1 MATVTNTSTNAIN
14 KNVII
19 PEVYASLVRE
29 KIAGKVKVAQFLVN
43 LGDLH
48 GKVGETLTMPK
59 WSYIGDAKD
68 WAINTPMEVT
78 QMKQTITKATIKAIQ
93 APAVKVADYDNE
105 VELGNAIE
113 EASNQQAIGV
123 ARKYDTDA
131 IACAL
136 TSPLKYQLA
145 TKNAVTQ
152 DEMISILGLYGDD
165 RDSADFDAIVI
176 HSSFAPSFYKM
187 EMFTS
192 RERTMTE
199 DGNGIAVN
207 GEIGE
212 FLGIPVVLSDRLYD
226 ATNQEG
232 FILVMKKNAI
242 SIIPKENPF
251 AEASRDASLRQTTIY
266 LSQFYAMALT
276 DDTAIVFAKKVLS

>member
-1 MATVTNTSTNAIN
+1 MANTIN
-14 KNVII
+14 KNVIV
-19 PEVYASLVRE
+19 PEVYAQLVRD
-29 KIAGKVKVAQFLVN
+29 KIAGKCKVAQFLVN

-48 GKVGETLTMPK
+48 GKIGETIQFPK
-59 WSYIGDAKD
+59 YSYNGDAKD
-68 WAINTPMEVT
+68 WDINTPMDVT
-78 QMKQTITKATIKAIQ
+78 QMKQTSTSATIKAIQ
-93 APAVKVADYDNE
+93 APAVKVADYDSE

-145 TKNAVTQ
+145 TKNVVTQ

-165 RDSADFDAIVI
+165 RDSADFDAIVV
-176 HSSFAPSFYKM
+176 SSLFAPSFYKM
-187 EMFTS
+187 DMFTS
-192 RERTMTE
+192 RERTMTK
-199 DGNGIAVN
+199 DGNGIAIN

-251 AEASRDASLRQTTIY
+251 AETSRDAGLRQTTIY

-276 DDTAIVFAKKVLS
+276 DDTAIVFAKTVLS

>member
-1 MATVTNTSTNAIN
+1 MATVTNTSTNAVN

-48 GKVGETLTMPK
+48 GKVGETIQFPK
-59 WSYIGDAKD
+59 WSYNGDAKD
-68 WAINTPMEVT
+68 WNINTPMDVT
-78 QMKQTITKATIKAIQ
+78 QMKQTSTKATIKAIQ
-93 APAVKVADYDNE
+93 APAVKVADYDDE

-136 TSPLKYQLA
+136 GSPLKYQLA

-152 DEMISILGLYGDD
+152 DEMIAILGLYGDD

-187 EMFTS
+187 DMFTS
-192 RERTMTE
+192 RNLTMTE

-207 GEIGE
+207 GEIGT

-251 AEASRDASLRQTTIY
+251 AETSRDASLRQTTIY

-276 DDTAIVFAKKVLS
+276 DDEAIVFAKTVLS

>member
-1 MATVTNTSTNAIN
+1 MANTIN
-14 KNVII
+14 TNVIV
-19 PEVYASLVRE
+19 PEVYAQLVRE

-59 WSYIGDAKD
+59 WGYIGDAKD
-68 WAINTPMEVT
+68 WSINTPMEVT
-78 QMKQTITKATIKAIQ
+78 QMKQTSTQATIKAIQ

-113 EASNQQAIGV
+113 EAANQQAIAVG
-123 ARKYDTDA
+123 RKYDTDA

-136 TSPLKYQLA
+136 TSPLKYKLA
-145 TKNAVTQ
+145 AKNTVTQ
-152 DEMISILGLYGDD
+152 DELIAMLGLYGDD
-165 RDSADFDAIVI
+165 RDTADFDAIVV

-187 EMFTS
+187 DAFVS
-192 RERTMTE
+192 RNLTMTT

-207 GEIGE
+207 GCIGK
-212 FLGIPVVLSDRLYD
+212 FMGIDVVLSDRLYD

-232 FILVMKKNAI
+232 FILMMKKNAI

-251 AEASRDASLRQTTIY
+251 AEASRDAGLRQTTIY

-276 DDTAIVFAKKVLS
+276 DDEAIVYAKNVIS

>member
-1 MATVTNTSTNAIN
+1 MANTIN
-14 KNVII
+14 KQVIV

-29 KIAGKVKVAQFLVN
+29 KIAGKVKVAQFLVK

-48 GKVGETLTMPK
+48 GKVGETLSMPK

-68 WAINTPMEVT
+68 WDINTPMDVT
-78 QMKQTITKATIKAIQ
+78 QMKQTSTHATIKAIK
-93 APAVKVADYDNE
+93 APAVKVADYDDE

-113 EASNQQAIGV
+113 EASNQQALGI

-145 TKNAVTQ
+145 TKNTVTQ
-152 DEMISILGLYGDD
+152 DELIAILGLYGDD
-165 RDSADFDAIVI
+165 RDSADFDAIVV

-187 EMFTS
+187 DMFVKKDL
-192 RERTMTE
+192 TMTA

-207 GEIGE
+207 SQIGT
-212 FLGIPVVLSDRLYD
+212 FLNIPVVLSDRLYD

-276 DDTAIVFAKKVLS
+276 DDEAIVFAKTVLS

>member
-1 MATVTNTSTNAIN
+1 MANTVNQN
-14 KNVII
+14 II
-19 PEVYASLVRE
+19 VPEVYAQLVRE
-29 KIAGKVKVAQFLVN
+29 KVAGKCKVAQFLVN

-48 GKVGETLTMPK
+48 GKVGETLQMPK
-59 WSYIGDAKD
+59 WSFVGEAKD
-68 WAINTPMEVT
+68 WDINTPMDKT
-78 QMKQTITKATIKAIQ
+78 QMKQTSTTATIKAIQ
-93 APAVKVADYDNE
+93 APAVEVADYDNE

-113 EASNQQAIGV
+113 EASSQQALGV

-136 TSPLKYQLA
+136 ESPLKYQLGA
-145 TKNAVTQ
+145 KNTVTQ
-152 DEMISILGLYGDD
+152 DELIAMLGLYGDD

-176 HSSFAPSFYKM
+176 HSAFAPSFYKM
-187 EMFTS
+187 DAFVS
-192 RERTMTE
+192 RELTMTT

-207 GEIGE
+207 GSIGK
-212 FLGIPVVLSDRLYD
+212 FMGIDVVLSDRLYD

-232 FILVMKKNAI
+232 FILMMKKNAI

-251 AEASRDASLRQTTIY
+251 AETARDASLRRTTIY

-276 DDTAIVFAKKVLS
+276 DDEAVVFAKTVLPTA

>member
-1 MATVTNTSTNAIN
+1 MANTIN
-14 KNVII
+14 QNVIV
-19 PEVYASLVRE
+19 PEVYAQLVRE
-29 KIAGKVKVAQFLVN
+29 KVAGKCKVAQFLVN

-48 GKVGETLTMPK
+48 GKVGETIQFPK
-59 WSYIGDAKD
+59 WAYISDAKD
-68 WAINTPMEVT
+68 WDINTPMDVT
-78 QMKQTITKATIKAIQ
+78 QMKQTTTSATIKAIQ

-113 EASNQQAIGV
+113 EASSQQALAV

-136 TSPLKYQLA
+136 TSPLKYKLA
-145 TKNAVTQ
+145 AKNTVTQ
-152 DEMISILGLYGDD
+152 DELIAMLGLYGDD
-165 RDSADFDAIVI
+165 RDTADFDAIVV
-176 HSSFAPSFYKM
+176 HSSFAPSFYNM
-187 EMFTS
+187 NAFVS
-192 RERTMTE
+192 RELTMTT

-207 GEIGE
+207 GCIGK
-212 FLGIPVVLSDRLYD
+212 FMGIDVVLSDRLYD

-232 FILVMKKNAI
+232 FILMMKKNAI

-251 AEASRDASLRQTTIY
+251 AETSRDAGLRQTTIY

-276 DDTAIVFAKKVLS
+276 DDEAIVYAKNVIS

>member
-1 MATVTNTSTNAIN
+1 MATINTN
-14 KNVII
+14 II
-19 PEVYASLVRE
+19 VPEVYSALVRE
-29 KIAGKVKVAQFLVN
+29 KVKGKCKVAQFLVN

-48 GKVGETLTMPK
+48 GKVGETLSMPK
-59 WSYIGDAKD
+59 YSYIGDAKD
-68 WAINTPMEVT
+68 WNINTPMDVT
-78 QMKQTITKATIKAIQ
+78 QMKQTETKATIKAIQ

-113 EASNQQAIGV
+113 EAAEQQAIAVG
-123 ARKYDTDA
+123 RKYDTDA

-152 DEMISILGLYGDD
+152 DEMIAILGLYGDD

-176 HSSFAPSFYKM
+176 SSLLAPSFYKM
-187 EMFTS
+187 DMFTS
-192 RERTMTE
+192 RERTMTK

-207 GEIGE
+207 GVIGE

-226 ATNQEG
+226 NTNTEG

-251 AEASRDASLRQTTIY
+251 AEASRDAGLRQTTIY

-276 DDTAIVFAKKVLS
+276 DDTAVVVAKTVLS

>member
-1 MATVTNTSTNAIN
+1 MANTIN
-14 KNVII
+14 TNVIV
-19 PEVYASLVRE
+19 PDVYAQLVRD

-78 QMKQTITKATIKAIQ
+78 QMKQTSTKATIKAIQ
-93 APAVKVADYDNE
+93 APAVKVADYDDE

-136 TSPLKYQLA
+136 ESPLKYQLA
-145 TKNAVTQ
+145 TKNTVTQ
-152 DEMISILGLYGDD
+152 AEMISILGLYGDD

-176 HSSFAPSFYKM
+176 HSSFAPSFYAM
-187 EMFTS
+187 DMFTS
-192 RERTMTE
+192 RERTMTK
-199 DGNGIAVN
+199 DGNGITVN
-207 GEIGE
+207 GIIGY
-212 FLGIPVVLSDRLYD
+212 FLDIPVVLSDRLYD
-226 ATNQEG
+226 NTNTEG

-242 SIIPKENPF
+242 SIIPKESPF
-251 AEASRDASLRQTTIY
+251 AEASRDAGLRQTTIY

-276 DDTAIVFAKKVLS
+276 DDTAIVVAKKVLPQQSGGK

>member
-1 MATVTNTSTNAIN
+1 MANTIN
-14 KNVII
+14 TNVIV
-19 PEVYASLVRE
+19 PDVYAQLVRD
-29 KIAGKVKVAQFLVN
+29 KVKGKVKVAQFLVN

-48 GKVGETLTMPK
+48 GKVGETIHFPK
-59 WSYIGDAKD
+59 WGYIGDGKD
-68 WAINTPMEVT
+68 WAVNTPMEVT
-78 QMKQTITKATIKAIQ
+78 QMKQTQTTATIKAIQ

-113 EASNQQAIGV
+113 EAAEQQSISIG
-123 ARKYDTDA
+123 RKYDTDA

-176 HSSFAPSFYKM
+176 SSLFAPSFYKM
-187 EMFTS
+187 DMFTS
-192 RERTMTE
+192 RERTMTT

-207 GEIGE
+207 GVIGE
-212 FLGIPVVLSDRLYD
+212 FLGIPVVLSDR
-226 ATNQEG
+226 
-232 FILVMKKNAI
+232 
-242 SIIPKENPF
+242 
-251 AEASRDASLRQTTIY
+251 
-266 LSQFYAMALT
+266 
-276 DDTAIVFAKKVLS
+276 

>member
-1 MATVTNTSTNAIN
+1 MANTIN
-14 KNVII
+14 KQVIV
-19 PEVYASLVRE
+19 PEVYSALVRE
-29 KIAGKVKVAQFLVN
+29 KVKGKVKVAQFLVN

-48 GKVGETLTMPK
+48 GKVGETIHFPK
-59 WSYIGDAKD
+59 WGYIGDAKD

-78 QMKQTITKATIKAIQ
+78 QMKQTETSATIKAIQ

-113 EASNQQAIGV
+113 EAASQQAV
-123 ARKYDTDA
+123 AVGRKYDTDA

-145 TKNAVTQ
+145 TKNTVTQ
-152 DEMISILGLYGDD
+152 DEMIAMLGLYGDD

-176 HSSFAPSFYKM
+176 SSLFAPSFYKM

-192 RERTMTE
+192 KNLTMTK

-226 ATNQEG
+226 NTNTEG

-251 AEASRDASLRQTTIY
+251 AEASRDAGLRQTTIY

-276 DDTAIVFAKKVLS
+276 DDTAVVVAKTVLPNQGK

>member
-1 MATVTNTSTNAIN
+1 MATINTN
-14 KNVII
+14 II
-19 PEVYASLVRE
+19 VPEVYSALVRE
-29 KIAGKVKVAQFLVN
+29 KITGKVKVAQFLVN

-48 GKVGETLTMPK
+48 GKVGETIQFPK
-59 WSYIGDAKD
+59 WGYIGDAKD
-68 WAINTPMEVT
+68 WNINTPMDVT
-78 QMKQTITKATIKAIQ
+78 QMKQTETSATIKAIQ

-113 EASNQQAIGV
+113 EAASQQAV
-123 ARKYDTDA
+123 AVGRKYDTDA

-136 TSPLKYQLA
+136 TSPLKYKLA

-152 DEMISILGLYGDD
+152 DEMIAMLGLYGDD

-176 HSSFAPSFYKM
+176 SSLFAPSFYKM

-192 RERTMTE
+192 RERTMTK

-207 GEIGE
+207 GVIGY
-212 FLGIPVVLSDRLYD
+212 FLDIPVVLSDRLYD
-226 ATNQEG
+226 NTNTEG

-251 AEASRDASLRQTTIY
+251 AETSRDASLRQTTIY

-276 DDTAIVFAKKVLS
+276 DDEAIVFAKTVLS

>member
-59 WSYIGDAKD
+59 WAYIGDAKD
-68 WAINTPMEVT
+68 WNIATPMDVT
-78 QMKQTITKATIKAIQ
+78 QMKQTSTQATIKAIQ

-165 RDSADFDAIVI
+165 RDTADFDAIVI

-187 EMFTS
+187 DMFTS
-192 RERTMTE
+192 RNLTMTE

-207 GEIGE
+207 GEIGT

-276 DDTAIVFAKKVLS
+276 DDEAIVFAKKVLS

>member
-1 MATVTNTSTNAIN
+1 MANTINTN
-14 KNVII
+14 II
-19 PEVYASLVRE
+19 VPEVYSALVRE
-29 KIAGKVKVAQFLVN
+29 KIKGKCKVAQFLVN
-43 LGDLH
+43 RGDLK
-48 GKVGETLTMPK
+48 GKVGEVIHFDK
-59 WSYIGDAKD
+59 WGYIGDGKD
-68 WAINTPMEVT
+68 WLPNTPMEVT
-78 QMKQTITKATIKAIQ
+78 QMKQTSTKATIKAIQ

-113 EASNQQAIGV
+113 EAASQQAIAVG
-123 ARKYDTDA
+123 RKYDTDA

-136 TSPLKYQLA
+136 TSPLKYKLA
-145 TKNAVTQ
+145 NKNTVTQ
-152 DEMISILGLYGDD
+152 DEMIAMLGLYGDD

-176 HSSFAPSFYKM
+176 SSLFAKDFYKM
-187 EMFTS
+187 DMFTS
-192 RERTMTE
+192 RERTMTK

-207 GEIGE
+207 GVIGE

-226 ATNQEG
+226 NTNTEG

-251 AEASRDASLRQTTIY
+251 AEASRDAGLRQTTIY

-276 DDTAIVFAKKVLS
+276 DDTAIVVAKTVLPTEG

>member
-1 MATVTNTSTNAIN
+1 MANTIN
-14 KNVII
+14 TNVIV
-19 PEVYASLVRE
+19 PDVYAQLVRD

-78 QMKQTITKATIKAIQ
+78 QMKQTSTKATIKAIQ

-152 DEMISILGLYGDD
+152 DELIAIMGLYGDD
-165 RDSADFDAIVI
+165 RDSADFDAIVV

-187 EMFTS
+187 DMFVKKDL
-192 RERTMTE
+192 TMTA

-207 GEIGE
+207 GVIGT
-212 FLGIPVVLSDRLYD
+212 FLNIPVVLSDRLYD

-276 DDTAIVFAKKVLS
+276 DDEAIVFAKTVLS

>member
-1 MATVTNTSTNAIN
+1 MANTIN
-14 KNVII
+14 TNVIV
-19 PEVYASLVRE
+19 PEVYAQLVRE
-29 KIAGKVKVAQFLVN
+29 KIKGKVKVAQFLVN

-48 GKVGETLTMPK
+48 GKVGEVIKFPK
-59 WSYIGDAKD
+59 WGYIGDAKD

-78 QMKQTITKATIKAIQ
+78 QMKQTETSATIKAIQ

-113 EASNQQAIGV
+113 EAASQQAIAVG
-123 ARKYDTDA
+123 RKYDTDA

-145 TKNAVTQ
+145 TKNTVTQ
-152 DEMISILGLYGDD
+152 DEMIAMLGLYGDD
-165 RDSADFDAIVI
+165 RDSQDFDAIVV
-176 HSSFAPSFYKM
+176 SSLFAKDFYKM
-187 EMFTS
+187 DMFTS
-192 RERTMTE
+192 RERTMTK

-207 GEIGE
+207 GVIGE

-226 ATNQEG
+226 STNTEG

-242 SIIPKENPF
+242 SIIPKESPF
-251 AEASRDASLRQTTIY
+251 AEASRDEGLRQTTIY

-276 DDTAIVFAKKVLS
+276 DDTAVVVAKKVLS

>member
-1 MATVTNTSTNAIN
+1 MANTIN
-14 KNVII
+14 TNVIV

-48 GKVGETLTMPK
+48 GKVGEVINFPK
-59 WSYIGDAKD
+59 WSYCGDAKD
-68 WAINTPMEVT
+68 WNINTPMDVT
-78 QMKQTITKATIKAIQ
+78 QMKQTETKATIKAIQ

-105 VELGNAIE
+105 VELGNALE

-136 TSPLKYQLA
+136 GSPLKYQLA

-187 EMFTS
+187 DMFTS
-192 RERTMTE
+192 RERTMTK

-207 GEIGE
+207 GVIGE

-251 AEASRDASLRQTTIY
+251 AETSRDASLRQTIIY

-276 DDTAIVFAKKVLS
+276 DDTAIVFAKKILS

>member
-1 MATVTNTSTNAIN
+1 MANTIN
-14 KNVII
+14 TNVIV
-19 PEVYASLVRE
+19 PDVYAQLVRD

-48 GKVGETLTMPK
+48 GKVGETIQFPK
-59 WSYIGDAKD
+59 YSYIGDAKD

-78 QMKQTITKATIKAIQ
+78 QMKQTTTSATIKAIQ
-93 APAVKVADYDNE
+93 APAVKVADYDSE
-105 VELGNAIE
+105 VELGNALE
-113 EASNQQAIGV
+113 EAAEQQSIALG
-123 ARKYDTDA
+123 RKYDTDA

-136 TSPLKYQLA
+136 RSPLKYQLA
-145 TKNAVTQ
+145 TKNTVTQ
-152 DEMISILGLYGDD
+152 DEMIAILGLYGDD
-165 RDSADFDAIVI
+165 RDSADFDAIVV
-176 HSSFAPSFYKM
+176 SSLFAPSFYKM

-192 RERTMTE
+192 KNLTMTK

-226 ATNQEG
+226 NTNTEG

-251 AEASRDASLRQTTIY
+251 AEASRDAGLRQTTIY

-276 DDTAIVFAKKVLS
+276 DDTAVVVAKKVLS

>member
-1 MATVTNTSTNAIN
+1 MANTIN
-14 KNVII
+14 KQVIV
-19 PEVYASLVRE
+19 PEVYAQLVRD

-59 WSYIGDAKD
+59 WAYIGDAKD
-68 WAINTPMEVT
+68 WDINTPMDVT
-78 QMKQTITKATIKAIQ
+78 QMKQTSTQATIKAIQ

-105 VELGNAIE
+105 VELGSALE

-136 TSPLKYQLA
+136 GSPLKYQLA

-152 DEMISILGLYGDD
+152 DEMIAILGLYGDD

-187 EMFTS
+187 DMFTS
-192 RERTMTE
+192 RERTMTK

-207 GEIGE
+207 GVIGY
-212 FLGIPVVLSDRLYD
+212 FLDIPVVLSDRLYD

-276 DDTAIVFAKKVLS
+276 DDEAIVFAKTVLS

>member
-1 MATVTNTSTNAIN
+1 MANTIN
-14 KNVII
+14 TNVIV
-19 PEVYASLVRE
+19 PDVYAQLVRD

-48 GKVGETLTMPK
+48 GKVGETLSMPK

-68 WAINTPMEVT
+68 WNVNTPMDVT
-78 QMKQTITKATIKAIQ
+78 QMKQTETKATIKAIQ

-145 TKNAVTQ
+145 TKNTVTQ
-152 DEMISILGLYGDD
+152 AEMISILGLYGDD

-176 HSSFAPSFYKM
+176 HSAFAPSFYAM
-187 EMFTS
+187 DMFTS
-192 RERTMTE
+192 RERTMTK

-207 GEIGE
+207 GVIGE

-251 AEASRDASLRQTTIY
+251 AEASRDASLRQTIIY

-276 DDTAIVFAKKVLS
+276 DDTAIVFAKTVLS

>member
-1 MATVTNTSTNAIN
+1 MSNTIN
-14 KNVII
+14 KNVIV
-19 PEVYASLVRE
+19 PEVYAQLVRD

-59 WSYIGDAKD
+59 WAYIGDAKD
-68 WAINTPMEVT
+68 WNVSTPMDVT
-78 QMKQTITKATIKAIQ
+78 QMKQTSTKATIKAIQ

-105 VELGNAIE
+105 VELGNALE

-136 TSPLKYQLA
+136 GSPLKYQLA
-145 TKNAVTQ
+145 TKNVVTQ

-176 HSSFAPSFYKM
+176 HSAFAPSFYKM
-187 EMFTS
+187 DMFTS
-192 RERTMTE
+192 RERTMTK
-199 DGNGIAVN
+199 DGSGIAVN
-207 GEIGE
+207 GVIGE

-251 AEASRDASLRQTTIY
+251 AETSRDASLRQTIIY

-276 DDTAIVFAKKVLS
+276 DDTAIVFAKTVLS

>member
-1 MATVTNTSTNAIN
+1 MANTIN
-14 KNVII
+14 TNVIV
-19 PEVYASLVRE
+19 PDVYAQLVRD

-59 WSYIGDAKD
+59 WAYIGDAKD
-68 WAINTPMEVT
+68 WNIATPMDVT
-78 QMKQTITKATIKAIQ
+78 QMKQTSTQATIKAIQ

-105 VELGNAIE
+105 VELGNALE

-136 TSPLKYQLA
+136 GSPLKYQLA
-145 TKNAVTQ
+145 TKNTVTQ
-152 DEMISILGLYGDD
+152 AEMISILGLYGDD

-176 HSSFAPSFYKM
+176 HSSFAPSFYAM
-187 EMFTS
+187 DMFTS
-192 RERTMTE
+192 RERTMTK
-199 DGNGIAVN
+199 DGNGITVN
-207 GEIGE
+207 GVIGE

-276 DDTAIVFAKKVLS
+276 DDTAVVFAKTVLS

>member
-1 MATVTNTSTNAIN
+1 MANTIN
-14 KNVII
+14 KQVIV

-29 KIAGKVKVAQFLVN
+29 KIAGKCKVAQFLVN

-48 GKVGETLTMPK
+48 GKVGEIIQFPK
-59 WSYIGDAKD
+59 YSYIGDGKD
-68 WAINTPMEVT
+68 WNINTPMDVT
-78 QMKQTITKATIKAIQ
+78 QMKQTSTTATIKAIQ

-113 EASNQQAIGV
+113 EASSQQALGI

-152 DEMISILGLYGDD
+152 DEMIAILGLYGDD
-165 RDSADFDAIVI
+165 RDSVDFDAIVI
-176 HSSFAPSFYKM
+176 SSLFAPSFYKM
-187 EMFTS
+187 DMFTS
-192 RERTMTE
+192 RERTMTK
-199 DGNGIAVN
+199 DGNGLAIN
-207 GEIGE
+207 GCIGE

-276 DDTAIVFAKKVLS
+276 DDTAIVFAKTVLPSD